1 MCRPRLDVACTIVSS
16 VDKIYKSQV
25 SAETNNTAAAEREFN
40 AELRVE
46 SAIRSEPERTCKYLP

>member
-1 MCRPRLDVACTIVSS
+1 MRRHRLDVACTIVSS

-40 AELRVE
+40 VE
-46 SAIRSEPERTCKYLP
+46 SAIRREPERPCKYLS